1 MSGTSLDG
9 LDLCY
14 ARFTKPADLSWEYE
28 ILKTDTIPYSSLWQ
42 DKLKNAFQL
51 RAESLL
57 ELNSSYGFY
66 LGEKT
71 KEFRQSL
78 GSNPVDLIASH
89 GHTVFHQPQLGFTY
103 QIGDGR
109 AIKALNA
116 VPVVYDFRSQDV
128 LLGGQGAPLV
138 PIGDQ
143 LLFPSYDACL
153 NLGGF
158 SNISFVQ
165 NEKRIAF
172 DIGPLNIVLNHFAN
186 QLSKPYDAE
195 GKIARK
201 GQIDA
206 TILTQLNALDYYQK
220 KGPKSLGLEW
230 VVKTIFPLLSGLSPE
245 NAISTFTKHAA
256 MQLSDVLKQ
265 NNLQKILITG
275 GGAYNHYLLEQTEA
289 LSGKSL
295 SLPSKELIEFK
306 EALIFAFM
314 GILRLRGENNVLSSV
329 TGSSMDHSSG
339 LLL

>member
-14 ARFTKPADLSWEYE
+14 ARFTKPSDLPWEYE
-28 ILKTDTIPYSSLWQ
+28 ILKTATLPYSPKWQSL
-42 DKLKNAFQL
+42 LKNAL
-51 RAESLL
+51 NLSAESLL

-71 KEFRQSL
+71 LEFRQNL
-78 GSNPVDLIASH
+78 GASPVDLIASH

-103 QIGDGR
+103 QIGEGR
-109 AIKALNA
+109 AIKALNPL
-116 VPVVYDFRSQDV
+116 PVVYDFRSQDV
-128 LLGGQGAPLV
+128 LMGGQGAPLV

-165 NEKRIAF
+165 ENKRIAF

-195 GKIARK
+195 GNIARE
-201 GQIDA
+201 GQINSS
-206 TILTQLNALDYYQK
+206 ILDRLNALEYYQK
-220 KGPKSLGLEW
+220 KGPKSLGIEW
-230 VVKTIFPLLSGLSPE
+230 AVKNIFPLLGGLSPE

-256 MQLSDVLKQ
+256 MQLSQVLMQ

-275 GGAYNHYLLEQTEA
+275 GGAYNRYLLEQTEA
-289 LSGKSL
+289 FSGKAL
-295 SLPSKELIEFK
+295 TLPPKELIEFK

-314 GILRLRGENNVLSSV
+314 GILRLRGENNVLCSV
-329 TGSSMDHSSG
+329 TGSTEDHSSG
-339 LLL
+339 LLI